1 MRPQMLR
8 LESQHQ
14 SLSGG
19 SQEQPWRLGSAQYGV
34 NMGTYLEHFTGA
46 GIEEYL

>member
-1 MRPQMLR
+1 MLR

-19 SQEQPWRLGSAQYGV
+19 PQEQPWRLGSAQNGV